1 MRKNGEGLRQLIDDL
16 GINSDDALVLG
27 NKRRSQPWTVKQW
40 HSFGLDTN
48 AEQWKPCP
56 DNVVERMETVHRDLM
71 NSNKSSENRFDL
83 EIPK

>member
-1 MRKNGEGLRQLIDDL
+1 MSKNGERLRQLIDDS
-16 GINSDDALVLG
+16 GINSDEALVLCNRG
-27 NKRRSQPWTVKQW
+27 RIQPWTVKQW

-56 DNVVERMETVHRDLM
+56 DSVVERMETVHRDLM
-71 NSNKSSENRFDL
+71 NSNKSSGNPFDL